1 VVFLYGSDARPVA
14 GKDTMTV
21 PDKHNG
27 PVIRVKMLGSA
38 PPAVWP
44 RQFPG
49 NRPVWGRCAFHF
61 DPERRDYDWLVVY
74 NDLPDIS
81 GLEEKLPCPRRHT
94 ILTTTEPSTIKA
106 YGNDFT
112 AQFGYV
118 LTSQAAWALPH
129 PNRIFSQP
137 ALHWFYGLGK
147 KRMLGYDEMYHNPPL
162 EKNKV
167 LSTVCSNKQQKHTL
181 NYRRYKFTWALKEK
195 IPQMDVYGLG
205 VHPID
210 DKAEALSAYRYH
222 LAIENFIGEHHWTEK
237 LSDAF
242 LGATLPF
249 YVGCPNAGDYF
260 PEESFIPVDLGDVD
274 GSSEIILRAI
284 SDNEYEK
291 RLPHIL
297 EARRLVFEKYNIF
310 SVLAREIEQRH
321 SGTAGGASGGIIYSR
336 RMLRKKHPW
345 VAVRHV
351 WEKARLRILH
361 SSGR

>member
-1 VVFLYGSDARPVA
+1 
-14 GKDTMTV
+14 MTV
-21 PDKHNG
+21 PGKHGG
-27 PVIRVKMLGSA
+27 PFIRVKMLGTA
-38 PPAVWP
+38 PLAVWP

-162 EKNKV
+162 EKTKV

-284 SDNEYEK
+284 SDNEYER

-321 SGTAGGASGGIIYSR
+321 YGTEGGASGGIIYSR

-345 VAVRHV
+345 VAFRHV

>member
-1 VVFLYGSDARPVA
+1 
-14 GKDTMTV
+14 
-21 PDKHNG
+21 
-27 PVIRVKMLGSA
+27 
-38 PPAVWP
+38 
-44 RQFPG
+44 
-49 NRPVWGRCAFHF
+49 VWGRCAFHF
-61 DPERRDYDWLVVY
+61 DPAVRDYDWLVVY
-74 NDLPDIS
+74 NDLPDVS
-81 GLEEKLPCPRRHT
+81 NLEEKLTCPRRHT

-137 ALHWFYGLGK
+137 ALHWFYGLGRE
-147 KRMLGYDEMYHNPPL
+147 RMLGYDEMFHNPPL
-162 EKNKV
+162 EKTRV
-167 LSTVCSNKQQKHTL
+167 LSTVCSNKRMKHTL
-181 NYRRYKFTWALKEK
+181 NFRRYQFTWALKEK
-195 IPQMDVYGLG
+195 IPHMDVYGLG

-249 YVGCPNAGDYF
+249 YAGCPNAGDYF
-260 PEESFIPVDLGDVD
+260 PAESFIPVDLDDVD

-284 SDNEYEK
+284 SDDEYGK

-297 EARRLVFEKYNIF
+297 EARRLVFEKYNMF

-321 SGTAGGASGGIIYSR
+321 SATVGGASGDTIYSR

-345 VAVRHV
+345 IAVRHV
-351 WEKARLRILH
+351 WEKARLRALH
-361 SSGR
+361 SLGR

>member
-1 VVFLYGSDARPVA
+1 
-14 GKDTMTV
+14 MTV
-21 PDKHNG
+21 PGKHGG
-27 PVIRVKMLGSA
+27 PFIRVKMLGTA

-162 EKNKV
+162 EKTKV

-242 LGATLPF
+242 LGAALPF

-284 SDNEYEK
+284 SDNEYER

-321 SGTAGGASGGIIYSR
+321 FGTVGGSSGGIIYSR

-345 VAVRHV
+345 VAFRHV

>member
-1 VVFLYGSDARPVA
+1 MAFLYGSDARPVA

-61 DPERRDYDWLVVY
+61 DPETRDYDWLVVY

-147 KRMLGYDEMYHNPPL
+147 KRMLGYDEMYHHPPL
-162 EKNKV
+162 EKNKD

-284 SDNEYEK
+284 SDKEYEK

-321 SGTAGGASGGIIYSR
+321 SGTAGGAGGGIIYSR